1 MEAKRS
7 RLLTTARPYLQVL
20 SIFCLIPPAEF
31 FSRTLRKRRRIC
43 WIAGYSLYLVASVLM
58 VFYECH
64 ANIVSLQLE
73 IHKFHVEDFS
83 KVIVAIAT
91 CNQLNI
97 LLNYGRLGLIYN
109 EIANLDLE
117 IGKASKDFC
126 GKRHWWSF
134 RLRLAISIGL
144 WMVFIIGVIPRLTL
158 GRTGPFFHWLNQ
170 VFTQI
175 ILIMLQ
181 LKGPEYCLFVL
192 LVYELILRTRHV
204 LEQLKADLEDFDCGA
219 RIQELCVT
227 LKQNQLLIGRI
238 WRLVGEIGAYFR
250 WSMTLLFLYNGLTIL
265 HVVNWAIIRSINPND
280 CCQLSELYCVKT
292 YNSISHILHQIGCLP
307 TAEEF
312 QMLKMGLKEY
322 ILQMQHLKLL
332 FTCGGLFDINL
343 KLFGGMLVTLCG
355 YVIIIVQFKIQDF
368 AQISYRQNTSN
379 TF

>member
-280 CCQLSELYCVKT
+280 CCQL
-292 YNSISHILHQIGCLP
+292 NP
-307 TAEEF
+307 
-312 QMLKMGLKEY
+312 
-322 ILQMQHLKLL
+322 
-332 FTCGGLFDINL
+332 
-343 KLFGGMLVTLCG
+343 
-355 YVIIIVQFKIQDF
+355 
-368 AQISYRQNTSN
+368 
-379 TF
+379 